1 MVERS
6 INSARESWIEVIES
20 QEAICDRYYD
30 IRRIDPN
37 AGDGAF
43 SLVFK
48 AKDRLQKKR
57 ETIVLKFFDPLSY
70 GDQYRYQCFHREAN
84 MLKDLRG
91 QRNILPLLQEK
102 TEINVRLNGIPFSLI
117 FYGSHLAKY
126 HVKHYI
132 YNEDTDYLTNVL
144 YFREICKAVQR
155 IHRREIC
162 HRDLKPGNYLVFG
175 KRNVC
180 LSDFGTARYFGEKS
194 NPLQDYYR
202 WPIGDRRYTAPELI
216 CLLYP
221 FDLFNYYADIYS
233 LGAILFELFTK
244 TILNSNIFRE
254 NEIIDLTSHFYEIPE
269 RDRRLVFDQFID
281 GFAQDRE
288 LPSVRLYDENIPKS
302 VAQEVDR
309 LYQNLA
315 ALNYRR
321 RVMSF
326 ERIFLMINICVKVIQ
341 LSMKRKKI
349 FF

>member
-6 INSARESWIEVIES
+6 IASPRESWIELIES
-20 QEAICDRYYD
+20 QQVICDRYYD
-30 IRRIDPN
+30 IRRIDPI
-37 AGDGAF
+37 AGDGSF

-48 AKDRLQKKR
+48 AKDRLQKKNR
-57 ETIVLKFFDPLSY
+57 ETVLKFYNPLLY
-70 GDQYRYQCFHREAN
+70 GEQYRYQSFHREAN
-84 MLKDLRG
+84 ILQDLRG
-91 QRNILPLLQEK
+91 QRNILPLVQEK
-102 TEINVRLNGIPFSLI
+102 TEINLILNGIPFSLI
-117 FYGSHLAKY
+117 FYASHKAKF

-132 YNEDTDYLTNVL
+132 YNEETDYLTNIL

-155 IHRREIC
+155 IHRREIS
-162 HRDLKPGNYLVFG
+162 HRDLKPGNFLVFG

-194 NPLQDYYR
+194 NPLKDHYR
-202 WPIGDRRYTAPELI
+202 WPVGDRRYTAPELI
-216 CLLYP
+216 CLLYFSDP
-221 FDLFNYYADIYS
+221 FNYYADIYS

-254 NEIIDLTSHFYEIPE
+254 NEIIDLCSHFYETPE
-269 RDRRLVFDQFID
+269 RDRKIIFDQFID

-288 LPSVRLYDENIPKS
+288 LPSVLLYDESIPKS

-315 ALNYRR
+315 ALNYRKR
-321 RVMSF
+321 EKNF
-326 ERIFLMINICVKVIQ
+326 QRIFLMINICAKVIKF
-341 LSMKRKKI
+341 SMKGKKR